1 MSNKQPRR
9 QHCQPK
15 IYTESDFRKALREA
29 LMSIEKHHT
38 QMCVGSFAL
47 ALHRKLGLD
56 SDKIA
61 DVLVATN
68 EYSLNALCFTDV
80 QKELLEE
87 TGLDLDDCTDD
98 LF

>member
-1 MSNKQPRR
+1 MSKQPRR

-61 DVLVATN
+61 DVLAATN

-80 QKELLEE
+80 QKELLDE
-87 TGLDLDDCTDD
+87 TGLDLDEFVEE
-98 LF
+98 L

>member
-1 MSNKQPRR
+1 MSKKQPRR

-47 ALHRKLGLD
+47 ALHRKLGLSAD
-56 SDKIA
+56 QIG
-61 DVLVATN
+61 DVLEATN
-68 EYSLNALCFTDV
+68 EYSLNALCFQDV
-80 QKELLEE
+80 QKELKEE
-87 TGLDLDDCTDD
+87 TGLDLDEFVEE
-98 LF
+98 L

>member
-47 ALHRKLGLD
+47 ALHRKLGL
-56 SDKIA
+56 SAHQIG
-61 DVLVATN
+61 DVLEATN
-68 EYSLNALCFTDV
+68 IYSHESLCFTDV
-80 QKELLEE
+80 RKELLEE

>member
-1 MSNKQPRR
+1 MSKSQPNR
-9 QHCQPK
+9 QRCQPK

-56 SDKIA
+56 IDKIA

-80 QKELLEE
+80 QKELLDE
-87 TGLDLDDCTDD
+87 TGLDLDEFVEE
-98 LF
+98 L